1 MSIRR
6 VMLPVGNR
14 RDAFNWFIGNQDG
27 FAQLEANN
35 EFGVLEG
42 FISQVNLDN
51 FAATYA
57 ADMATVHSD
66 YDDFRTDTADE
77 LVRTAQVDNDGGLQS
92 LIKVMVDELN
102 AVRANAGLPNLNL
115 GLVTAAVRSNA
126 KKP

>member
-1 MSIRR
+1 MRT
-6 VMLPVGNR
+6 VMLPAGNR
-14 RDAFNWFIGNQDG
+14 RDAFNWFIGNHDG

-35 EFGVLEG
+35 EFGVLESA
-42 FISQVNLDN
+42 ISQVDLDN

-66 YDDFRTDTADE
+66 YDDFRSDTADE
-77 LVRTAQVDNDGGLQS
+77 LVRKMQVDNDGGLQS

-115 GLVTAAVRSNA
+115 GQVTAAVRSNA